1 MKYTICTVLLNSLF
15 SLETCGPGNL
25 EQDVHKVNCKDKSAK
40 PRSCNSLSALQD
52 RLPVLYGEEGTGDN
66 MAKMLLP
73 IYKGEQV
80 RMLTM
85 CEILNSCKS
94 SWILKNLQGNSKN
107 ENTS

>member
-1 MKYTICTVLLNSLF
+1 MIYTICTVLLNSLF

-52 RLPVLYGEEGTGDN
+52 RLPVLYGEESTGDN

-73 IYKGEQV
+73 VHKGEQV
-80 RMLTM
+80 SIKHLTFKIM
-85 CEILNSCKS
+85 PPCICYKVSFAGS
-94 SWILKNLQGNSKN
+94 VW
-107 ENTS
+107 